1 MQVTIKGKNFD
12 VSDRLKEYADR
23 KVGKLSKY
31 FNHILSAT
39 IEFADEAGGKKQN
52 ARKAEITLN
61 AAGQILRAEVVG
73 SSFYTSLDSAADK
86 LERQLRKFKTRL
98 IDSRRGNG
106 EDELEAAAAAAGR
119 PDPEDELVRI
129 KRFSLKPM
137 TPEEA
142 VLQMELSNHDFY
154 LFRVPDS
161 NQVAAVYRRKSGG
174 FGMLV
179 PDE

>member
-23 KVGKLSKY
+23 KVSKLSKY

-39 IEFADEAGGKKQN
+39 IEFADEAGGKKQD

-86 LERQLRKFKTRL
+86 LERQLHKFKTRL

-106 EDELEAAAAAAGR
+106 EDELEAAVSSKAAP
-119 PDPEDELVRI
+119 PDDLVRV

-154 LFRVPDS
+154 LFRLQDS
-161 NQVAAVYRRKSGG
+161 TQVAAVYRRKSGG

-179 PDE
+179 PEE

>member
-39 IEFADEAGGKKQN
+39 IEFADEAGGKKQD
-52 ARKAEITLN
+52 ARKAEVTLN
-61 AAGQILRAEVVG
+61 AAGQVMRAEVVG
-73 SSFYTSLDSAADK
+73 SSFYTSLDSALDK
-86 LERQLRKFKTRL
+86 LERQLHKFKTRL

-106 EDELEAAAAAAGR
+106 EDELMSVLPDR
-119 PDPEDELVRI
+119 PAPQDELVRI

-137 TPEEA
+137 SPEEA

-154 LFRVPDS
+154 LFRMPDS
-161 NQVAAVYRRKSGG
+161 SQVAAVYRRKSGG